1 MILNLKKNFV
11 NPVTFVILFFLL
23 TVVVGDSRTNTI
35 DSSKSPLGI
44 KDAGFGSNANWHTD
58 SSQIT
63 PEVDVT
69 YTYEYKTTIDPTH
82 EADLLQTMTLNYKD
96 GTGSSVGFQNVLQF
110 FAGGL
115 DVTNELVLDWD
126 KLRYIEPT
134 LLTTTT
140 INNENVQ
147 SRSKFNGFDIVKG
160 SSQDIKMAQSYS
172 DANDWNYVI
181 NDTIYLGKIE
191 FANRTTTIG
200 DVILSTRNYTHNS
213 LELKESIADFNV
225 TIDATIGNSTTIYNI
240 TAILNVHVV
249 HNITYTDYKYGVVI
263 DWDAYK
269 DFPTNIPINTGD
281 QFFLVA
287 QDRLNVG
294 PGTWQIGT
302 FDINNANDTAIFNYQ
317 GTEYARQFLTTEYSI
332 NGTTPLQDTN
342 RIYYALSAHSE
353 LYGDFSRVFVCFDG
367 FKYNQSTGLTFD
379 PRVLLPI
386 SAVVSDSSIIGIPV
400 FVLISVG
407 AVVVV
412 IIIKRFR
419 RNLPD

>member
-1 MILNLKKNFV
+1 MNLKKKFV
-11 NPVTFVILFFLL
+11 NPVTFITLFFLL
-23 TVVVGDSRTNTI
+23 IFVVGNSRSNTI
-35 DSSKSPLGI
+35 DSLEFPLGI
-44 KDAGFGSNANWHTD
+44 ETAGFGSNENWHTD
-58 SSQIT
+58 SSQST

-69 YTYEYKTTIDPTH
+69 YTYQYKTSTDPSH
-82 EADLLQTMTLNYKD
+82 EADLLQTMNINYKD

-110 FAGGL
+110 NAGGL
-115 DVTNELVLDWD
+115 DVPSEQVLDWD
-126 KLRYIEPT
+126 KLRDIEPT
-134 LLTTTT
+134 LLTTTKVNGT
-140 INNENVQ
+140 DVQ
-147 SRSKFNGFDIVKG
+147 SRTKFNGFDIVTG
-160 SSQDIKMAQSYS
+160 DSQDLKLYQAYQ
-172 DANDWNYVI
+172 DASNWYYTI
-181 NDTIYLGKIE
+181 NDTILLGRIE

-200 DVILSTRNYTHNS
+200 DVILSTRDYTYDGQD
-213 LELKESIADFNV
+213 LKESIANFNV
-225 TIDATIGNSTTIYNI
+225 TIDATIGNVNI
-240 TAILNVHVV
+240 TAIVTVHIV
-249 HNITYTDYKYGVVI
+249 HNMTYTDYKYGVVI
-263 DWDAYK
+263 DWSAYK

-317 GTEYARQFLTTEYSI
+317 GTEYARQFFTTQYSI
-332 NGTTPLQDTN
+332 NGTLPPQDTN
-342 RIYYALSAHSE
+342 RVYYALSAHSD

-386 SAVVSDSSIIGIPV
+386 SAISAAVSDSSIIGTPV

-412 IIIKRFR
+412 IIIKKFR